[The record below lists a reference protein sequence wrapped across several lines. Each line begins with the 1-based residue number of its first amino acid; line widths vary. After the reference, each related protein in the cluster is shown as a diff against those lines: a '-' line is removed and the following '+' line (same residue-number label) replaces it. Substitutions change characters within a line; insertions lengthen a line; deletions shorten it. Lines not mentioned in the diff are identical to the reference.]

1 MKQIT
6 LSVFFF
12 LFIFSSCNKDEQIKT
27 LVLEEK
33 FQIDQAFVS
42 SDNSLKFTIT
52 EINDSRCPSDVVCVW
67 QGEAVVKIAVESP
80 LAGTL
85 ELSTFHNPSDTLGTY
100 IFQILEVTPY
110 PVSTETIELN
120 EYNVKLKVEK
130 L

>member
-1 MKQIT
+1 MKQII
-6 LSVFFF
+6 LGV
-12 LFIFSSCNKDEQIKT
+12 LFSLLIFTSCNKDEQVKT

-33 FQIDQAFVS
+33 LHIDQAFVS
-42 SDNSLKFTIT
+42 ADNSLKFTIT

-67 QGEAVVKIAVESP
+67 QGEAAVKITVESP

-85 ELSTFHNPSDTLGTY
+85 ELSTFHNQSDTLGTY